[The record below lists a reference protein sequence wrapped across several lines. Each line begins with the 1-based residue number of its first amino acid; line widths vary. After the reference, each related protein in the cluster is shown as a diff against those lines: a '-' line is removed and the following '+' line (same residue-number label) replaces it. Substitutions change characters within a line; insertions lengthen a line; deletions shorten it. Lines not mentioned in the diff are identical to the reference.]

1 MLSRFI
7 GIPFKV
13 GGEDFEGCDCWGL
26 VKLYFKQVLDIDIP
40 DYRVD
45 ESLIKEEISDK
56 LIEKLKDNSP
66 WEMIDKPEPNCVVL
80 LALGRDY
87 INHAGVY
94 VGRGQMLH
102 AYSTSNSC
110 IVNIDSPT
118 WSYMVKG
125 YVRLK

>member
-56 LIEKLKDNSP
+56 LVEKLRDNSP
-66 WEMIDKPEPNCVVL
+66 WEMIEKP
-80 LALGRDY
+80 
-87 INHAGVY
+87 
-94 VGRGQMLH
+94 
-102 AYSTSNSC
+102 
-110 IVNIDSPT
+110 
-118 WSYMVKG
+118 
-125 YVRLK
+125 